1 MSLLKG
7 DHMDEKE
14 LEEKIE
20 KMKEKR
26 YLKSLSLLDLGRE
39 LGLAERA
46 VERYREEG
54 DEMKAEELEE
64 YCEKVR
70 REIDGRMGG
79 RKE

>member
-1 MSLLKG
+1 
-7 DHMDEKE
+7 MDEEE

-20 KMKEKR
+20 EMKEKR

-54 DEMKAEELEE
+54 DEERVEELEE

-70 REIDGRMGG
+70 REIDGRMVNASDFS
-79 RKE
+79 

>member
-1 MSLLKG
+1 MSLQDG
-7 DHMDEKE
+7 DHMDEEE

-39 LGLAERA
+39 LGLTERA

-54 DEMKAEELEE
+54 DEEKAGELEE

-70 REIDGRMGG
+70 QEINK
-79 RKE
+79 RKG